1 MLMLIFNS
9 HYIPIKVISRKPL
22 MGKFYDNSRGKD
34 GKHRIKSRLNDLK
47 DFEWLGL
54 NLSNDAIRTRLKSFL
69 NFGYE

>member
-1 MLMLIFNS
+1 
-9 HYIPIKVISRKPL
+9 L